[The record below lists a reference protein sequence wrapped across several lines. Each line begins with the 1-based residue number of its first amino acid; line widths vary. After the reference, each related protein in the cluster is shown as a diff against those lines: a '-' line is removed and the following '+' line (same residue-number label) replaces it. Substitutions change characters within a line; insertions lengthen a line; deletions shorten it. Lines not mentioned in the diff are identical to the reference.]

1 MTVKLPKDLTL
12 TVEVYREDGQHFIFI
27 EDDNSTGCE
36 YEVTTIEDVA
46 ECIKDYI
53 KNIGD

>member
-1 MTVKLPKDLTL
+1 MKKKLPKNSTL
-12 TVEVYREDGQHFIFI
+12 TVEFYKEDRQNYIFI

-53 KNIGD
+53 KNNF